1 MEDNSTKKK
10 KIDTYKTTEIF
21 INEIIRL
28 NTMVEA
34 LTEILNEKGMP
45 VSELLEKF
53 SGHYEKEKTRII
65 DKIKEKGA
73 ITTEE

>member
-1 MEDNSTKKK
+1 MENNSIKNK

-28 NTMVEA
+28 NAMVEA
-34 LTEILNEKGMP
+34 LTEILNEKGTP

-53 SGHYEKEKTRII
+53 SDHYEKEKTRVI
-65 DKIKEKGA
+65 DTIKKEGA
-73 ITTEE
+73 ITEE

>member
-1 MEDNSTKKK
+1 MENNSIKKR

-28 NTMVEA
+28 NTMVEV
-34 LTEILNEKGMP
+34 LTEIINEKGTP

-53 SGHYEKEKTRII
+53 SEHYEKEKTRVI
-65 DKIKEKGA
+65 DKIKQEGA
-73 ITTEE
+73 ITKE